1 MSVARLPQSFSLDAR
16 NLCRGTSRLERGF
29 ADVYAEGSGGG
40 GSGGGGGGGT
50 CRELLFQFQRFL
62 QRRGQRHLLQFCFDA
77 DSFKAACGS
86 RCSAAN
92 TGLTALAESGGPSET
107 SVADNPSSR
116 VAERLRKLIESDA
129 VSLYKAYLA
138 PEANP
143 KLPIDDA
150 IKVQIVEAMC
160 SDNESHCIQPN
171 TFDAARQAV
180 YSLLADQL
188 YNEFLSSP
196 ILAEYQL
203 DFLSNRLGELN
214 ISDIVYCSSLVFNF
228 MEYMDSL
235 GASRFLQFLF
245 DVRNFESNSASPEAA
260 TAASDEDAL
269 CLYDRYFSLQAT
281 YPLGFDDQFRVE
293 VEIALCP
300 SEPGA
305 GVRLDCFERAK
316 QLVLQYLQAA
326 YLPSYLSSNML
337 SNHIASL
344 TYLVDTAYLR
354 SAKEQQ
360 QQQQQVQSNNY
371 QQQFHRHSST
381 STAATT
387 SSTVGSV
394 HSEPVTNA
402 DYQRSIVNFGRVDH
416 LGRFHSDLHP
426 IDGRKYG
433 GGGGAAA
440 AALSLLVE
448 F

>member
-1 MSVARLPQSFSLDAR
+1 TRVIF
-16 NLCRGTSRLERGF
+16 CRGTSRLERGF
-29 ADVYAEGSGGG
+29 ADVYAEGFGCG

-245 DVRNFESNSASPEAA
+245 YSCAQLRIELGFAGSRHGSLGRRC
-260 TAASDEDAL
+260 TL

-300 SEPGA
+300 ANQELVCGWTASSARISA
-305 GVRLDCFERAK
+305 GVA
-316 QLVLQYLQAA
+316 V
-326 YLPSYLSSNML
+326 
-337 SNHIASL
+337 
-344 TYLVDTAYLR
+344 
-354 SAKEQQ
+354 
-360 QQQQQVQSNNY
+360 
-371 QQQFHRHSST
+371 ST
-381 STAATT
+381 
-387 SSTVGSV
+387 GS
-394 HSEPVTNA
+394 
-402 DYQRSIVNFGRVDH
+402 IC
-416 LGRFHSDLHP
+416 
-426 IDGRKYG
+426 
-433 GGGGAAA
+433 
-440 AALSLLVE
+440 
-448 F
+448 